1 MLNTSAMLRMPT
13 IEEKDSEWEI
23 KEEIERKD
31 KEYLKRIA
39 LLEQEVETLH
49 RKREEQE
56 KIFTMLTKTYKGNEL
71 IS

>member
-1 MLNTSAMLRMPT
+1 MLRMPT